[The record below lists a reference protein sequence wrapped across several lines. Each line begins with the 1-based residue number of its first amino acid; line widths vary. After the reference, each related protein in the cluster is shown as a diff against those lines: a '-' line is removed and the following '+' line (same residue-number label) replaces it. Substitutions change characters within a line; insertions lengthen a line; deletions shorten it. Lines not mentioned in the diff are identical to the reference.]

1 MYFSI
6 NQYILKDRYILVPIW
21 ERGLID
27 VSSDPID
34 RTSLQNRRNTYKQQ
48 PLGQSLRI
56 LVE

>member
-6 NQYILKDRYILVPIW
+6 NQYILKDRYILVLIW

-27 VSSDPID
+27 VSSDPVD
-34 RTSLQNRRNTYKQQ
+34 RMCLQKKRNTCKQR